1 MNQLNL
7 FRGSSVVLAF
17 MKESTVRNSASHRI
31 AATLSRD
38 IENRRIGS
46 PTSGGAIR
54 FPTERD
60 LATRFGVARNTIRR
74 AMDALEASGKI
85 SREVG
90 RGTYINAAPV
100 SGSDPIE
107 IDTRHSE
114 PLLLPKRDVSP
125 RDLIEA
131 RMMIEPAAAAAA
143 AINATDA
150 DIELLMRAQLAS
162 TNTDVME
169 EFEKQDAEI
178 HRLLFAMTHND
189 IVQHIDLMIRSLRDD
204 ADWLAAKRRAYSATL
219 KARYVTQHAAIIDAV
234 INRSPTAA
242 REAMTRHLE
251 EVRQALL
258 ES

>member
-1 MNQLNL
+1 
-7 FRGSSVVLAF
+7 
-17 MKESTVRNSASHRI
+17 
-31 AATLSRD
+31 
-38 IENRRIGS
+38 
-46 PTSGGAIR
+46 
-54 FPTERD
+54 
-60 LATRFGVARNTIRR
+60 
-74 AMDALEASGKI
+74 MDVLEASGKI

-90 RGTYINAAPV
+90 RGTYITSPPDSKVETIWPNAN
-100 SGSDPIE
+100 DQ
-107 IDTRHSE
+107 E

-131 RMMIEPAAAAAA
+131 RMMVEPAAAAAA

-150 DIELLMRAQLAS
+150 DIALLMQAQVAS
-162 TNTDVME
+162 TNTHIME

-204 ADWLAAKRRAYSATL
+204 ADWLAAKRRAYSETL
-219 KARYVTQHAAIIDAV
+219 KARYVAQHAAIIDAV
-234 INRSPTAA
+234 VNRSPTAA

-251 EVRQALL
+251 EVRRALL